1 MKTVLKSKVLFIFL
15 MILCLFVVG
24 CGGDNP
30 AGGKS
35 NYNEANYTLYGVPTF
50 ETQLTLEEARAAL
63 TEASNYFATV
73 KSYSYTQ
80 TLVGSSE
87 EDYEYQGTTKIDVT
101 GTSPMA
107 SIELTGSND
116 FAFYVADNKAYFN
129 YDGYKVFYELESDLS
144 NIIDATEESIGA
156 FSSFKAEDITAE
168 NMVFAGVDKD
178 KSTVI
183 KYNLGESSFVVVVI
197 SEKKIMKVMHY
208 NEDSIEYIANYDYTA
223 VTVTLPTDL
232 SEYKQK

>member
-1 MKTVLKSKVLFIFL
+1 
-15 MILCLFVVG
+15 
-24 CGGDNP
+24 
-30 AGGKS
+30 
-35 NYNEANYTLYGVPTF
+35 
-50 ETQLTLEEARAAL
+50 
-63 TEASNYFATV
+63 
-73 KSYSYTQ
+73 
-80 TLVGSSE
+80 
-87 EDYEYQGTTKIDVT
+87 
-101 GTSPMA
+101 MA

-116 FAFYVADNKAYFN
+116 FAFYVANNNAYFN

-208 NEDSIEYIANYDYTA
+208 NEESIEYIANYDYTA